1 MTRGRRTPSIT
12 AKAAFT
18 LIELLVVIGIIAL
31 VIGILVPT
39 LAAVRDAARKTA
51 TMALA
56 NDVVTASTSFITDK
70 RRAPG
75 YFAQRS
81 LGSQANAEEGGFTN
95 TENILLDLAGGIVEK
110 SGANEPDDVNTFV
123 DVGPLAPGEVGGT
136 GPLGPGGDGG
146 DDDSLVRVDNSLVGS
161 GQAGGGYLSLKDDV
175 LIAVKGQNN
184 DDTDSK
190 GRTDM
195 VDLVDFFGQPMLIWT
210 ADETAVPPTSPF
222 ALQFASSNNNVELD
236 DRARFYWGAN
246 AGYTQSAQ
254 LGDRGI
260 NQYNNSILATGPN
273 PTYGPPDEDQLERS
287 LQGILGSPAYPGPDA
302 ADQFRSIPLRA
313 RGKIVVLSAGQD
325 QIYFA
330 RRQDPGAEIPGSNE
344 LGKVVDFA
352 PRSSSGTPGDTRNNE
367 VEGFDDIV
375 LGGGE

>member
-1 MTRGRRTPSIT
+1 MTRGRRTPLIT
-12 AKAAFT
+12 ARAAFT

-51 TMALA
+51 TTALA
-56 NDVVTASTSFITDK
+56 NDVITASTSYITDK

-75 YFAQRS
+75 YFAQS
-81 LGSQANAEEGGFTN
+81 AIGLQTNAEDGGFTN
-95 TENILLDLAGGIVEK
+95 SENVLLDLAGGIVEIT
-110 SGANEPDDVNTFV
+110 GANEPDGVNSFA
-123 DVGPLAPGEVGGT
+123 DVGPLASAGASGT
-136 GPLGPGGDGG
+136 GPLGPGGDDGG
-146 DDDSLVRVDNSLVGS
+146 ENNELVRVDNSLVGS

-175 LIAVKGQNN
+175 LVKVEGQRNLPA
-184 DDTDSK
+184 DTL
-190 GRTDM
+190 GRTGM

-222 ALQFASSNNNVELD
+222 ALQFATPGSSVELE
-236 DRARFYWGAN
+236 DRARFYWGSH
-246 AGYTQSAQ
+246 AGYTESVR
-254 LGDRGI
+254 LGDRGV
-260 NQYNNSILATGPN
+260 NQYNNSMLGTGPSSA
-273 PTYGPPDEDQLERS
+273 YLPPEGEQLERS
-287 LQGILGSPAYPGPDA
+287 LAGILGSPAYPGSPGA
-302 ADQFRSIPLRA
+302 ENRVGPLRA

-344 LGKVVDFA
+344 LGQVVDFA
-352 PRSSSGTPGDTRNNE
+352 PSSSAGTPGDTSNNE
-367 VEGFDDIV
+367 VDAFDDVV